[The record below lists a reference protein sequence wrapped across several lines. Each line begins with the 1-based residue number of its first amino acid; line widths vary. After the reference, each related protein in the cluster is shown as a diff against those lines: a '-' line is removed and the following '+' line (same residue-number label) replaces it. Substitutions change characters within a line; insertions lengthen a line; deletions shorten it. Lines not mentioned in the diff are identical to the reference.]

1 MTRIITDSTCDLTL
15 NEAEALDLTML
26 SLHVNFGSESY
37 EDKRTI
43 TNEQFYQ
50 KLRESEMLPTT
61 SLLNVG
67 DFQQA
72 YFYACKQKK

>member
-15 NEAEALDLTML
+15 AEAEALGLTML

-43 TNEQFYQ
+43 TN
-50 KLRESEMLPTT
+50 
-61 SLLNVG
+61 
-67 DFQQA
+67 
-72 YFYACKQKK
+72 